1 MEKIFIIALNIVV
14 CFVIGIILISIFGA
28 FRKRLNKKRVLQA
41 ITDLCIEEDL
51 ASCVAGCNARCTV
64 LINQYFAK
72 HGWDMQFV
80 GGSDNLYLCGLISEL
95 RTEGKLKPVYGN
107 LMSMKKKSDG
117 HKNAVMLRNA
127 KEPDIRSKM
136 EEYISRWGFREGI
149 EINMFNLTQRRLDE
163 LKKFYAL
170 ARDTIVSPEN
180 IIQWEPSEKYYVTI
194 RGYVLLVDYDKMR
207 EMAIDLEC
215 TCGSLYKLIALP
227 ESYVNEHLHDS
238 ERRNEV
244 V

>member
-14 CFVIGIILISIFGA
+14 CFVICIILISIVGA
-28 FRKRLNKKRVLQA
+28 FKNRLNKKRVLQA

-72 HGWDMQFV
+72 HGWDMQFI
-80 GGSDNLYLCGLISEL
+80 GADGNLYLCVLISEL
-95 RTEGKLKPVYGN
+95 RTEGKLKPVYDN

-117 HKNAVMLRNA
+117 HKNAVMLRNS
-127 KEPDIRSKM
+127 KEPDIRSRM
-136 EEYISRWGFREGI
+136 EEYIARWGFREGVK
-149 EINMFNLTQRRLDE
+149 INMFDLTQRRLDE
-163 LKKFYAL
+163 LNNIYAL
-170 ARDTIVSPEN
+170 IRDVTVSPEN

-227 ESYVNEHLHDS
+227 ESYVNEHLHD
-238 ERRNEV
+238 NEMK
-244 V
+244 